1 MALPPLR
8 ADGTLPPGRHYVA
21 TLDEVFAI
29 FPATTG
35 RRQLLDAAL
44 RRLVEVVTRF
54 ALGTA
59 LVIDGSYVTSK
70 AEPADIDLALFST
83 GSGETAILQQLQ
95 AEGVDL
101 MLLDVFVS
109 ITASNFDG
117 WVQFFSADRT
127 GHDRGVVMLTI

>member
-8 ADGTLPPGRHYVA
+8 AVGTLPPGKHHVA
-21 TLDEVFAI
+21 AEVFAA
-29 FPATTG
+29 FPATTM
-35 RRQLLDAAL
+35 RRQLLNAAL
-44 RRLVEVVTRF
+44 RRFVEVVTRF

-59 LVIDGSYVTSK
+59 LVIDGSYTTGK

-83 GSGETAILQQLQ
+83 GAGETAILQQLQ

-101 MLLDVFVS
+101 FLLDVFVS
-109 ITASNFDG
+109 ITVSQFDR

-127 GHDRGVVMLTI
+127 GLDRGVVMLTM